1 MLLLKQTPRREN
13 HRRKIYE
20 HKLISLLF
28 DRVSFF
34 LIPFRLIRMNKRII
48 KFHMNLKVRDKICI
62 CNVSIPAQWIISK

>member
-34 LIPFRLIRMNKRII
+34 FNSISFDQNEQENNK
-48 KFHMNLKVRDKICI
+48 
-62 CNVSIPAQWIISK
+62 ISYESKSTR